1 MTGKELVI
9 KAIKCEEVSRI
20 PWVPF
25 VGCHAAYLL
34 DVSAEDYFKSAA
46 LIHKGA
52 LLAEELYRPD
62 GLPAVFDL
70 QIEAEALGC
79 DVQFSKKNPPAVT
92 SHPLENDPDF
102 NRLKVPD
109 GTEGR
114 FPVVMDAVRR
124 IVASQ
129 GSRIAVYGLITGPFT
144 LGLHLRG
151 TDIFYDMVDNPDY
164 VRDLLGFCAKV
175 CKATAQMY
183 IEAGADII
191 AVVDPMTSQ
200 ISSRDFS
207 EIVYPAAKEV
217 FDFIRQKGSLSSFF
231 VCGNA
236 RRNIEEMC
244 KCGPDNIS
252 IDENIPLPYVKG
264 IASQYGVSVGGNIQL
279 TVTMLLG
286 SPADNI
292 ADAANCCAIG
302 GTKGYIL
309 SPGCDMP
316 FATPKVNVQ
325 AIAAWVH
332 GEDAEFLATHQ
343 GEGLKLQEYKLP
355 NYANEKK
362 VIVDIIT
369 LDSNSC
375 APCQYM
381 VEGVK
386 MAAAGLEDKLEY
398 KEHTV
403 KTPEGIGCMIALG
416 VKNIPTIV
424 IDGVIRYISII
435 PGSHEL
441 RKAFLDEIAA
451 KGL

>member
-1 MTGKELVI
+1 MTGKELVL

-34 DVSAEDYFKSAA
+34 DVSAEDYFKSAD

-52 LLAEELYRPD
+52 LKAAELYRPD

-70 QIEAEALGC
+70 QVEAEALGC
-79 DVQFSKKNPPAVT
+79 AVQFSTKNPPAVM
-92 SHPLENDPDF
+92 SHPLEDNPDL
-102 NRLKVPD
+102 NNLKIPD

-114 FPVVMDAVRR
+114 YPVVMDAVRR
-124 IVASQ
+124 IVASLGNQ
-129 GSRIAVYGLITGPFT
+129 IAIYGLITGPFT

-151 TDIFYDMVDNPDY
+151 TDIFYDMIDNPDY
-164 VRDLLGFCAKV
+164 VKELLIFCAQV
-175 CKATAQMY
+175 CKATAKMY
-183 IEAGADII
+183 IEAGADIV

-200 ISSRDFS
+200 ISSKDFQ
-207 EIVYPAAKEV
+207 EFVHPAGKEV
-217 FDFIRQKGSLSSFF
+217 FDFIREQGRLSSFF

-236 RRNIEEMC
+236 RRNVEEMC

-252 IDENIPLPYVKG
+252 IDENIPLPYVKEV
-264 IASQYGVSVGGNIQL
+264 ATQYGVSVGGNIQL

-292 ADAANCCAIG
+292 TDAANCCAIG
-302 GTKGYIL
+302 GLKGYIL

-325 AIAAWVH
+325 AITAWVH
-332 GEDAEFLATHQ
+332 GEDAEFLATHH
-343 GEGLKLQEYKLP
+343 GEGLVLEEYKLP

-369 LDSNSC
+369 LDSDSC
-375 APCQYM
+375 APCKYM
-381 VEGVK
+381 IEGVK
-386 MAAAGLEDKLEY
+386 VAATGLEDKLEF
-398 KEHTV
+398 KEHRV

-424 IDGVIRYISII
+424 IDGVIRYVSII

-441 RKAFLDEIAA
+441 RKTFLDEIAS